1 MMIKIAMAFKRI
13 GKDKRGF
20 TLVELMAVLAV
31 LAIIAAI
38 AVPRFTGT
46 INTAKKNADKAS
58 AQIIAR
64 AAEQKYLDDQSTGTV
79 TYVVKEGSNIQNNL
93 VPDYL
98 KEVPKAQNSS
108 QNSWVAKVVDGKCTG
123 VYYGDTVPNDDSGN
137 LLK

>member
-1 MMIKIAMAFKRI
+1 MMIKMVMAFKRI

-46 INTAKKNADKAS
+46 INTAKENADKAS

-64 AAEQKYLDDQSTGTV
+64 AAEQKYLDEQSTGTK
-79 TYVVKEGSNIQNNL
+79 TYVISNNNNDL
-93 VPDYL
+93 ADYL
-98 KEVPKAQNSS
+98 KDVPKTQDSP

-123 VYYGDTVPNDDSGN
+123 VYYGSTVPNDEDDGN
-137 LLK
+137 LLKNE

>member
-1 MMIKIAMAFKRI
+1 MVMAFKRI

-46 INTAKKNADKAS
+46 INTAKANADKAS

-64 AAEQKYLDDQSTGTV
+64 AAEQKWLDDQESTQK
-79 TYVVKEGSNIQNNL
+79 TYLASDLASAG
-93 VPDYL
+93 YL
-98 KEVPKAQNSS
+98 KETPKVQAKS
-108 QNSWVAKVVDGKCTG
+108 QYDDYRATVDATGKCEKVVYSDGT
-123 VYYGDTVPNDDSGN
+123 NDDSVD
-137 LLK
+137 LLD

>member
-1 MMIKIAMAFKRI
+1 MRIIAMVFRKI
-13 GKDKRGF
+13 EKDKRGF
-20 TLVELMAVLAV
+20 TLVELLAVLSV

-46 INTAKKNADKAS
+46 ISAAKKSADKAS

-64 AAEQKYLDDQSTGTV
+64 AAEQKYLDDQSTGYQ
-79 TYVVKEGSNIQNNL
+79 TYVVKSDTNIQNNL

-108 QNSWVAKVVDGKCTG
+108 ETTWSAKVEDGKCTG
-123 VYYGDTVPNDDSGN
+123 VYYGDSASGTN
-137 LLK
+137 LLQ

>member
-1 MMIKIAMAFKRI
+1 MIKIATAFKKI

-64 AAEQKYLDDQSTGTV
+64 AAEQKYLDDQSTGTE
-79 TYVVKEGSNIQNNL
+79 TYVVKEGSGISNNL

-98 KEVPKAQNSS
+98 KEVPKVQNDEAT
-108 QNSWVAKVVDGKCTG
+108 SWSAVVENGKCTG
-123 VYYGDTVPNDDSGN
+123 VYYGDSASGDN
-137 LLK
+137 LLTD

>member
-1 MMIKIAMAFKRI
+1 MIKIATAFKKI

-20 TLVELMAVLAV
+20 TLVELMAVFAV

-64 AAEQKYLDDQSTGTV
+64 AAEQKWIDDNEASKNDPADG
-79 TYVVKEGSNIQNNL
+79 YKASDLE
-93 VPDYL
+93 PDYL
-98 KEVPKAQNSS
+98 KEVPTPQNSDETDWYAEL
-108 QNSWVAKVVDGKCTG
+108 NNKGECIG
-123 VYYGDTVPNDDSGN
+123 VYYGESASGDN
-137 LLK
+137 LLTDTD

>member
-46 INTAKKNADKAS
+46 INTAKENADKAS

-64 AAEQKYLDDQSTGTV
+64 AAEQKWIDDNEASKDNPV
-79 TYVVKEGSNIQNNL
+79 EGYTAEKL
-93 VPDYL
+93 AEDGYL
-98 KEVPKAQNSS
+98 KEVPTPQNEDADDWYAAID
-108 QNSWVAKVVDGKCTG
+108 NGKCTA
-123 VYYGDTVPNDDSGN
+123 VYYGDDATGKKVIEF
-137 LLK
+137 